1 MTAFWKRGKQAGDAP
16 PPPGGID
23 CGNVM
28 KQLYEYLDEDLDDA
42 MVAKIRDHLAV
53 CKRCYPRYNFE
64 KAFLRF
70 LSEQGRVKAPPGL
83 RRKVFAA
90 ILEEEREG

>member
-1 MTAFWKRGKQAGDAP
+1 MTAFWKWGKRMGDGS

-28 KQLYEYLDEDLDDA
+28 DKLYEYLDQELDDE
-42 MVAKIRDHLAV
+42 MIVKIREHLTV
-53 CKRCYPRYNFE
+53 CKRCFPRYNFE
-64 KAFLRF
+64 RAFLRF
-70 LSEQGRVKAPPGL
+70 LAEQGRVKAPPEL

-90 ILEEEREG
+90 ILEEERED